1 MIWIDACAVV
11 NQRRKLCK
19 NCRTLFSK
27 NVDEFRKIVFI
38 DKSSICRDGSVMCYR
53 LMVGTTDIHFEVTS
67 SARYG
72 L

>member
-27 NVDEFRKIVFI
+27 IVEEFRKIVFI
-38 DKSSICRDGSVMCYR
+38 D
-53 LMVGTTDIHFEVTS
+53 
-67 SARYG
+67 
-72 L
+72 